1 MHRERKIEIVKII
14 IIRFK
19 HGYYH
24 SAYGLTNNI
33 QLEEE
38 AKKKLEGATHGRNI
52 VHVFYLLKKTE
63 IR

>member
-1 MHRERKIEIVKII
+1 VHRERKIEIIKII

-33 QLEEE
+33 QLEKRSSEE
-38 AKKKLEGATHGRNI
+38 VGGSHTW
-52 VHVFYLLKKTE
+52 
-63 IR
+63 